1 MDFSY
6 TEEEKILADTVRRFA
21 KNEIIHHPAKDS
33 RTGSFLTFVS
43 GLTFTDIFSS
53 CGTMDKTLYVGTQE
67 KTSNMFHD
75 TSDFGIVLP

>member
-33 RTGSFLTFVS
+33 RTDSFLAFAS
-43 GLTFTDIFSS
+43 GLTFTAIFSS
-53 CGTMDKTLYVGTQE
+53 CGTMDKTLYVSCLG
-67 KTSNMFHD
+67 KTH
-75 TSDFGIVLP
+75 GYQ